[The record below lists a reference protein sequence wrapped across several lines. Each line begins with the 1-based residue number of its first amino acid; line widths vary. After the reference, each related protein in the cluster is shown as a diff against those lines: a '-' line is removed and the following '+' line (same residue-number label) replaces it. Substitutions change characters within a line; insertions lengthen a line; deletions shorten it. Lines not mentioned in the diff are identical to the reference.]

1 MSRSKIFTSWSSNV
15 SSFARS
21 CNLLIAATFLSLMN
35 AATPSGAFG
44 IYAVFC
50 AAAWVFCLSC
60 YPETSGLSLEEVFEV
75 FEDDFGVQR
84 SMQLRKEKK
93 ALTYPSRSA

>member
-1 MSRSKIFTSWSSNV
+1 
-15 SSFARS
+15 
-21 CNLLIAATFLSLMN
+21 MN

-50 AAAWVFCLSC
+50 AAAWVFCLLC

-75 FEDDFGVQR
+75 FVDDFGVQKSIQMR
-84 SMQLRKEKK
+84 REKMG
-93 ALTYPSRSA
+93 LPHTSRYA

>member
-1 MSRSKIFTSWSSNV
+1 
-15 SSFARS
+15 
-21 CNLLIAATFLSLMN
+21 MN

-50 AAAWVFCLSC
+50 AAAWVFCLLC

-75 FEDDFGVQR
+75 FVDDFGVHR
-84 SMQLRKEKK
+84 SMQMRKEKK
-93 ALTYPSRSA
+93 GFSGTSRYA